1 MAFTSDPSRLWR
13 SPRRFRSA
21 SSISLVS
28 DSPTVRRWSRLS
40 RAGWSRRIVDESRFQ
55 QGYFAVQK
63 AYEAAAKRGGPAPPG
78 IRIPCSVVLAS
89 NLREAG
95 AGQSLNDAFE
105 RVIFQRTAD
114 IIAHQRMLQ
123 EANTKL
129 ENLANTDPLTGL
141 FNRRRIQE
149 ALQYEVD
156 RARRYGMVSLMMI
169 DLNWFKLL
177 NDQYGHNAGTKP
189 SRRSPSFSNPAAG
202 LRISA
207 RLGGDE
213 FAVILPQTG
222 ADGSAIVRQGRTSDL
237 RESRDSP
244 VPATL
249 PEVLVTSAELGA
261 AQGDDGVCATNG
273 PVHASPLK
281 PGTDRHFAAGLEDAG
296 GGTETLGAK
305 FRVTHASAIVEDVQR
320 AFGGLGAG
328 SEMGTESVDDG
339 MQFAL
344 IEFRAARRCPWFAF
358 AGYAEDRL
366 SGSVQSFFGVVPIEN
381 LCSLGEQFPGGVPN
395 PSRAIAQHHAMG
407 SLREASPR
415 CFAQY
420 ALGEVRPIG
429 AGIRSTGAFNRGRI
443 RD

>member
-1 MAFTSDPSRLWR
+1 MTASDVPTIPLESGTPIRPSIRPEPAGGVFVSL
-13 SPRRFRSA
+13 SPRHKVGEFS
-21 SSISLVS
+21 
-28 DSPTVRRWSRLS
+28 TVPV
-40 RAGWSRRIVDESRFQ
+40 G
-55 QGYFAVQK
+55 
-63 AYEAAAKRGGPAPPG
+63 AAAD
-78 IRIPCSVVLAS
+78 
-89 NLREAG
+89 N
-95 AGQSLNDAFE
+95 
-105 RVIFQRTAD
+105 
-114 IIAHQRMLQ
+114 
-123 EANTKL
+123 
-129 ENLANTDPLTGL
+129 
-141 FNRRRIQE
+141 
-149 ALQYEVD
+149 
-156 RARRYGMVSLMMI
+156 
-169 DLNWFKLL
+169 
-177 NDQYGHNAGTKP
+177 
-189 SRRSPSFSNPAAG
+189 
-202 LRISA
+202 
-207 RLGGDE
+207 
-213 FAVILPQTG
+213 
-222 ADGSAIVRQGRTSDL
+222 GRTSDL

-261 AQGDDGVCATNG
+261 ARGDDGVCATHG

-358 AGYAEDRL
+358 AGCAEDRL

-429 AGIRSTGAFNRGRI
+429 AGIRSSGAFNRGRI